1 MAMVRVKADEV
12 AIFKRKKRLKR
23 SELDKSLAQRLAE
36 LEKRVEMLEKLLIE
50 RK

>member
-1 MAMVRVKADEV
+1 MAMVKVKADEV
-12 AIFKRKKRLKR
+12 AIFKRKKKVKR